1 MTGLQAFA
9 GVSGCARRMS
19 CGNLRQR
26 AGIFAGNSGRA
37 LSAGNIFRLSG
48 RAAPDAVEHSPRVA
62 GDTLVVGVDHLP
74 RRNHRAEVRPRHTVN
89 TRAEPAADSEALEL
103 AVRQARIHDL
113 VPEPAVSHPE
123 GHDRAFGPGGPARM
137 PRRHRVRSQFALGR
151 GMARAP
157 SPPSP
162 RGAAGIDARALAL
175 EKVSMI
181 CHEPPEQAA
190 RARRAS
196 SCRRS
201 SRRSRRIS

>member
-26 AGIFAGNSGRA
+26 KGIFAGNSGRA

-62 GDTLVVGVDHLP
+62 GDMLFVGVDHLP

-89 TRAEPAADSEALEL
+89 LRAEPAADSEALEL

-113 VPEPAVSHPE
+113 VPEPTVSHHE
-123 GHDRAFGPGGPARM
+123 GHDRAFRPG
-137 PRRHRVRSQFALGR
+137 SQPDA
-151 GMARAP
+151 
-157 SPPSP
+157 PPSP
-162 RGAAGIDARALAL
+162 GAQPVCARSGITRARPLRHRAAQQGIDARALAF
-175 EKVSMI
+175 
-181 CHEPPEQAA
+181 
-190 RARRAS
+190 
-196 SCRRS
+196 
-201 SRRSRRIS
+201 SRRSR